1 MLDQNADHLREANQN
16 KLLQV
21 AAPMYTVLVAAD
33 KNGLRVWARS
43 FVIAFSCGSTPMKHV
58 LFIFSGLAARTCL
71 VEQLPLVLI

>member
-1 MLDQNADHLREANQN
+1 
-16 KLLQV
+16 
-21 AAPMYTVLVAAD
+21 MYTVLVAAD